1 MKINASRHRPAV
13 SRGRCGFL
21 MVDLAVAISLLAIAI
36 LPLAYSFVQEAEVV
50 RAEYQRGVAME
61 IVDGEIEILAA
72 GVWRNFSDGAQ
83 IYPVQARAAAN
94 LPPGK
99 FQLTKNGSHLRLEW
113 TPDKRRF
120 IGPVVREVN
129 VK

>member
-1 MKINASRHRPAV
+1 MRTNLANKPPV
-13 SRGRCGFL
+13 SPDRRSGFL

-36 LPLAYSFVQEAEVV
+36 LPLAYSFMQERDWL

-61 IVDGEIEILAA
+61 IVDGEMEILAA
-72 GVWRNFSDGAQ
+72 GGWHHFTDGTQ
-83 IYPVQARAAAN
+83 NYPVYAPAAAN

-113 TPDKRRF
+113 TPDKRRL